1 MDTRLHILPLALLA
15 GLSAAAQ
22 PTLTEANN
30 APIPGD
36 VHALS
41 RSTADSILTSAGPN
55 ETYGCWMLLESS
67 TRDMRMLTPSETPT
81 SGIMTGC
88 EVLSTDGGTDTLFW
102 SSDAAGLQLVG
113 ERTAL
118 ATFPY
123 TDAVKE
129 LAYPLTYNSTW
140 TDAGSA
146 SYTVAGLSVLRTVS
160 ITGNADGYGTLELPA
175 VEIDDVLRVRVR
187 KVTLDQGGIANIER
201 RTNITSF
208 YTDTV
213 RYPVLRLLV
222 DSVSISGGAWSVT
235 YSNDWMYG
243 QGDVGLA
250 EAEVAPVFFT
260 GFPNPATDVLYLPVA
275 VEREALCEVFDAA
288 GRVVLGRVLQA
299 ASLHTVPVEGLPAGL
314 YTVRITDGDG
324 IRTGR
329 FQVAR

>member
-81 SGIMTGC
+81 S
-88 EVLSTDGGTDTLFW
+88 
-102 SSDAAGLQLVG
+102 GLQLVG

>member
-1 MDTRLHILPLALLA
+1 MDTRLHFLPLALLA

-30 APIPGD
+30 APVPGD
-36 VHALS
+36 LHTLS
-41 RSTADSILTSAGPN
+41 RSTADSILTSPGAN
-55 ETYGCWMLLESS
+55 ERYGCWMLLQAS
-67 TRDMRMLTPSETPT
+67 TRDIQMLTPSETPT
-81 SGIMTGC
+81 SAIMTGS

-102 SSDAAGLQLVG
+102 SSDATGLQLVG

-123 TDAVKE
+123 SDPVKE
-129 LAYPLTYNSTW
+129 LAYPLTFNTTW
-140 TDAGSA
+140 TDAASA
-146 SYTVAGLSVLRTVS
+146 SYLLAGFNVVRSVTT
-160 ITGNADGYGTLELPA
+160 TGVADGYGTLELPA

-201 RTNITSF
+201 RTNITYF
-208 YTDTV
+208 FTDTV

-222 DSVSISGGAWSVT
+222 DSVSISGGAWSMT

-250 EAEVAPVFFT
+250 DLDPARVSFT
-260 GFPNPATDVLYLPVA
+260 AYPNPASDVLNLPVEVKGTGL
-275 VEREALCEVFDAA
+275 VEVMDAA
-288 GRVVLGRVLQA
+288 GRVVLGRTLTA
-299 ASLHTVPVEGLPAGL
+299 NGPHGLPVSTLPAGL
-314 YTVRITDGDG
+314 YTARITDASG
-324 IRTGR
+324 IRTAR